1 MERSHGGRKGGIK
14 DNANNRLLIATRL
27 IVAILLVGM
36 VIIIIPPSKA
46 DRNADEADKT
56 IVETTAGLPGVL
68 EQSGTS
74 QEEAFLEP

>member
-36 VIIIIPPSKA
+36 VIIIIP
-46 DRNADEADKT
+46 T
-56 IVETTAGLPGVL
+56 F
-68 EQSGTS
+68 QSG
-74 QEEAFLEP
+74 